1 MNLKHRILLLLYKY
15 PNIKLSDLR
24 VWLSDVSNEVIK
36 AELVR
41 LRKLGLIQ
49 RNGKRT
55 QYRYALSPVGQQY
68 IENRYLAHRFYELK
82 LVDSMLFEDFNVR

>member
-24 VWLSDVSNEVIK
+24 VWLPDVSNEVIK

-41 LRKLGLIQ
+41 LRRLGLIQ

-55 QYRYALSPVGQQY
+55 QYHYALSPAGLEY
-68 IENRYLAHRFYELK
+68 IENQYLVHRFYELK
-82 LVDSMLFEDFNVR
+82 LIDSMLFENFNAR

>member
-15 PNIKLSDLR
+15 PHIRLSELR
-24 VWLSDVSNEVIK
+24 IWLPDVSNEVIK

-41 LRKLGLIQ
+41 LRRLGLVQ

-55 QYRYALSPVGQQY
+55 QYQYVLSLAGQQY
-68 IENRYLAHRFYELK
+68 IENQYLKHRFYELK
-82 LVDSMLFEDFNVR
+82 LVNNMLLSDFNMR